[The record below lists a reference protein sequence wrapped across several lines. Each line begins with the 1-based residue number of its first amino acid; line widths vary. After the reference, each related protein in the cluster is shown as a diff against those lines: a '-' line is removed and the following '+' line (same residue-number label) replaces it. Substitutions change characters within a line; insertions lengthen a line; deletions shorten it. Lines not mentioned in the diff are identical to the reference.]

1 METLPAL
8 PPDQLSRWGM
18 AAADSKITQ
27 QCQDS
32 YIIKNVHYLH
42 LLDQLLVVPVL
53 LELVDRLELGL
64 GLGLRLHY
72 LLQSLRGWLVL
83 KKHVLKVSK
92 QFQAVSVAVTSPR

>member
-1 METLPAL
+1 MPNINI
-8 PPDQLSRWGM
+8 
-18 AAADSKITQ
+18 KKN
-27 QCQDS
+27 
-32 YIIKNVHYLH
+32 IIKNVHYLH

-53 LELVDRLELGL
+53 LELVDRLKLGL